1 MTTFTKGKV
10 IEFLLTDIFPL
21 TINASYDGNEHFEIL
36 TWLNVL

>member
-1 MTTFTKGKV
+1 MTTFTKGKA

-21 TINASYDGNEHFEIL
+21 AVNASCDGNENFEIL